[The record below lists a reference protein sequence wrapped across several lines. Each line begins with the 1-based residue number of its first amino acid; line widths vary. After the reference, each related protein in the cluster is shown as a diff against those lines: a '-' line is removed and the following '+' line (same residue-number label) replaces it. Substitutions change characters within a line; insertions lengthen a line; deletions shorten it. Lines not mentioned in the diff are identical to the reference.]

1 MSQQPQPQ
9 KEKEEEEQ
17 VPLEQIPINNF
28 PTALSIVYQYLN
40 LASKRG
46 AFQLQESAKAMACLD
61 YMSRVVK
68 PAASSTQNADNNN
81 EVNANTENTN
91 VTQTA
96 NVRKKN

>member
-1 MSQQPQPQ
+1 MSQP
-9 KEKEEEEQ
+9 KKEEEEEK

-68 PAASSTQNADNNN
+68 PAGNTNSSDSNNVSK
-81 EVNANTENTN
+81 EPENTN
-91 VTQTA
+91 VAQTA
-96 NVRKKN
+96 NVVRKKN

>member
-1 MSQQPQPQ
+1 MSQQPKQ
-9 KEKEEEEQ
+9 KEDEEQQ

-68 PAASSTQNADNNN
+68 PAGTPNSSSDSNGSN
-81 EVNANTENTN
+81 ETNTENTN
-91 VTQTA
+91 VAQTA
-96 NVRKKN
+96 NVVRKKN

>member
-1 MSQQPQPQ
+1 MSQP
-9 KEKEEEEQ
+9 KKEEEEEK

-68 PAASSTQNADNNN
+68 PAGNTNSSDSNNN
-81 EVNANTENTN
+81 VSNETENTN
-91 VTQTA
+91 VAQTA
-96 NVRKKN
+96 NVVRKKN

>member
-1 MSQQPQPQ
+1 MSQQ
-9 KEKEEEEQ
+9 KEDEEQQ

-68 PAASSTQNADNNN
+68 PAGTTTSPSDNNN
-81 EVNANTENTN
+81 ETNNTENSN
-91 VTQTA
+91 VAQTA
-96 NVRKKN
+96 NVVRKKN